1 MIAALY
7 ARVSTA
13 GQEKEQTI
21 NSQIA
26 EIEERVKQEGN
37 SIGTELKFIDDGWSG
52 SLLARP
58 GLDKLRDAVKLKA
71 FDTLYLYDLGRLSRD
86 FLNQLMLKKELTE
99 AGIRIISLHDVN
111 GDKPED
117 LFAQNVMG
125 LFHDYE
131 RLKIA
136 ERFRRGKLHKSGSGI
151 LFGWEAPYG
160 YKYVKKNDNN
170 PGRFE
175 IDENESKV
183 IKMIFSWVGNDEMTV
198 RQVIK
203 RLYEMGISPRKSK
216 KGYWSTST
224 LSKRLRDQTYIGVT
238 HYNKT
243 LSIEPKAKQTTNKYK
258 RIKKSSR
265 TWKER
270 SEWKAITVPAIINK
284 KLFEKVQRQLL
295 INNTF
300 AMRNKKNQYL
310 LSNVISCTCGH
321 TRAGEGI
328 SGTQNLY
335 YRCTDRIHRFPLPK
349 QCHNKGVN
357 APILDITAW
366 SKLSALISDP
376 KRIKKYYERWKS
388 EKSVVATGPPNIN
401 KQYQSAI
408 ESLTEQE
415 KRYLEAYGSGAI
427 TLEQYKEQSNGIKLK
442 IQAYTSKLNTQVDK
456 YERRPFVVPDFK
468 AVCDKMNTILDKRVF
483 EKRRHIIQK
492 LSIRVVTD
500 GTTATMSGRLP
511 ITTDTDFSQEN
522 IKYEI
527 EYRYRRTAKR
537 RKINAF

>member
-26 EIEERVKQEGN
+26 EIEERAKQDGN
-37 SIGTELKFIDDGWSG
+37 IIGSDLKFIDDGWSG

-86 FLNQLMLKKELTE
+86 FLNQLMLKKELAE
-99 AGIRIISLHDVN
+99 AKIRIISLHDVN

-136 ERFRRGKLHKSGSGI
+136 ERFRRGKLHKSGNGI

-183 IKMIFSWVGNDEMTV
+183 IKMIFSWVGYDEMTV

-238 HYNKT
+238 YYNKT
-243 LSIEPKAKQTTNKYK
+243 LSVQPKTPQTTNKYK

-270 SEWKAITVPAIINK
+270 SEWKAIAVPAIVDK
-284 KLFEKVQRQLL
+284 DLFARVQKQLA

-328 SGTQNLY
+328 KGTQNLY

-357 APILDITAW
+357 APTLDAIAW
-366 SKLSALISDP
+366 SKLSTLLSDP

-388 EKSVVATGPPNIN
+388 EKSVVKTNPSEIE
-401 KQYQSAI
+401 KLYQSEM

-415 KRYLEAYGSGAI
+415 KRYLQAYGSGVI
-427 TLEQYKEQSNGIKLK
+427 TLDQYKEQSHAIKLK
-442 IQAYTSKLNTQVDK
+442 KQAYMSKFSTQTDK
-456 YERRPFVVPDFK
+456 NEPTLFVAPDFK

-527 EYRYRRTAKR
+527 EYRHCRVAKR
-537 RKINAF
+537 WQINPF